1 MNRVIEVLQLNFLF
15 IGLFS
20 DQFNMNR
27 LFIFILYLYLIAVN
41 TNAQDLKL
49 IGKAEPGG
57 LLIGMGKNISSVSLN
72 DSKIKID
79 KNGLFVIGFDRD
91 ASGTYLLNLEFTNG
105 KQETKKIQLPKR
117 KYIVQKIKIAEKYVN
132 PPPEELERIEV
143 ETQKMKEARSQVGK
157 IDSALF
163 SKGFI
168 KPAEG
173 RISSVFGSQRI
184 LNGVPKNPHNGIDIA
199 APEGT
204 PVYSTTDGIVIIAG
218 EDFYYN
224 GNFVL
229 IDHGHGLS
237 SIYLHLSKLNVKTG
251 DKVTKGQKIGEIGST
266 GRSTSAHLHWGVQ
279 WYGNRIDPMS
289 LLEIKF

>member
-1 MNRVIEVLQLNFLF
+1 MKKFF
-15 IGLFS
+15 IL
-20 DQFNMNR
+20 
-27 LFIFILYLYLIAVN
+27 ILYLCLFAFYAS
-41 TNAQDLKL
+41 AQDFKL
-49 IGKAEPGG
+49 TGKAEPGG
-57 LLIGMGKNISSVSLN
+57 LLIGSGKNISSVYLN
-72 DSKIKID
+72 NNKIKVD
-79 KNGLFVIGFDRD
+79 KSGLFLIGFDRD
-91 ASGTYLLNLEFTNG
+91 ATGTHLLRIEFENG
-105 KQETKKIQLPKR
+105 QKETKKIQLPKR
-117 KYIVQKIKIAEKYVN
+117 KYVIQKLKIAEKYVN
-132 PPPEELERIEV
+132 PPPEEMERIEI
-143 ETQKMKEARSQVGK
+143 ESQKMKEARSLVGK

-173 RISSVFGSQRI
+173 RISSVFGSQRV

-204 PVYSTTDGIVIIAG
+204 PVFATTEGIVIIAG

-229 IDHGHGLS
+229 IDHGQGLS
-237 SIYLHLSKLNVKTG
+237 SIYLHMSKLNVKTG
-251 DKVTKGQKIGEIGST
+251 DKVIRGQKIGEIGST

-289 LLEIKF
+289 LLNISF

>member
-1 MNRVIEVLQLNFLF
+1 MKKFLLT
-15 IGLFS
+15 ILSLCLFVS
-20 DQFNMNR
+20 HSSG
-27 LFIFILYLYLIAVN
+27 
-41 TNAQDLKL
+41 QDFKL

-57 LLIGMGKNISSVSLN
+57 LLIGSGKNISSVLLN
-72 DSKIKID
+72 NNKVNVD
-79 KNGLFVIGFDRD
+79 KNGLFLIGFDRD
-91 ASGTYLLNLEFTNG
+91 ASGTHTILVEYSNG
-105 KQETKKIQLPKR
+105 KTETKKIQLPNR
-117 KYIVQKIKIAEKYVN
+117 KYIVQKLKIAEKYVN
-132 PPPEELERIEV
+132 PPPEELERIEI
-143 ETQKMKEARSQVGK
+143 ETQKMKEARSLVGK

-204 PVYSTTDGIVIIAG
+204 PVFATSDGIVIISG

-229 IDHGHGLS
+229 IDHGQGLS
-237 SIYLHLSKLNVKTG
+237 SIYLHMSKLNVKTG
-251 DKVTKGQKIGEIGST
+251 NKVTRGQKIGEVGST

-289 LLEIKF
+289 LLNISF